1 MIKKIHSKLRITE
14 HPPRKGVSATRVAAL
29 FLAAV
34 ISAGIVADAAHAQA
48 RTPARTPARAAEQKS
63 EFYDELD
70 YNNVFFLKK
79 RDPIFAGMLSWYVP
93 GLGQYYSGQYVK
105 GTVFLVTEYSIVI
118 GALFY
123 FLNFDFSAGSG
134 SGLSLKVDARRTDLG
149 VVETSRRNVF
159 IGLMALAG
167 VIHLYNVS
175 DAVLSAR
182 DFNQSLD
189 RRRQRLREK
198 YPEINFDYEQGKG
211 VSIGIQKRL

>member
-1 MIKKIHSKLRITE
+1 MKYRMTMPLLARRPLSRRTA
-14 HPPRKGVSATRVAAL
+14 VVVMVALLLVGGTAG
-29 FLAAV
+29 AA
-34 ISAGIVADAAHAQA
+34 AAQA
-48 RTPARTPARAAEQKS
+48 KAPAKVPAKAAQQRSGLYE
-63 EFYDELD
+63 EID

-93 GLGQYYSGQYVK
+93 GLGQFYSAEYVK

-123 FLNFDFSAGSG
+123 FLNFDFSAGGG

-159 IGLMALAG
+159 IGLMAAAG
-167 VIHLYNVS
+167 LLHLYNVS

-189 RRRQRLREK
+189 RRRQQMREK
-198 YPEINFDYEQGKG
+198 YPEINFDYERGQG
-211 VSIGIQKRL
+211 VSIGIRKRL

>member
-1 MIKKIHSKLRITE
+1 MEYRITMIL
-14 HPPRKGVSATRVAAL
+14 HAFRLMPRKTAAVI
-29 FLAAV
+29 LAAV
-34 ISAGIVADAAHAQA
+34 LIAGGAVGEAAAQA
-48 RTPARTPARAAEQKS
+48 VTAAKAPAKAAERTS
-63 EFYDELD
+63 ELYDELD

-123 FLNFDFSAGSG
+123 FMNFDFSAGSG
-134 SGLSLKVDARRTDLG
+134 SGVSLKVDARRTDLG

-159 IGLMALAG
+159 IGLMAVAG
-167 VIHLYNVS
+167 VLHLYNVS
-175 DAVLSAR
+175 DAVMSAR

-189 RRRQRLREK
+189 RRRQRMREK

-211 VSIGIQKRL
+211 VSIGIRKRL

>member
-1 MIKKIHSKLRITE
+1 MTMPLLARRPLSRRTA
-14 HPPRKGVSATRVAAL
+14 VVVMVALLLVGGTAG
-29 FLAAV
+29 AA
-34 ISAGIVADAAHAQA
+34 AAQA
-48 RTPARTPARAAEQKS
+48 KAPAKVPAKAAQQRSGLYE
-63 EFYDELD
+63 EID

-93 GLGQYYSGQYVK
+93 GLGQFYSAEYVK

-123 FLNFDFSAGSG
+123 FLNFDFSAGGG

-159 IGLMALAG
+159 IGLMAAAG
-167 VIHLYNVS
+167 LLHLYNVS

-189 RRRQRLREK
+189 RRRQQMREK
-198 YPEINFDYEQGKG
+198 YPEINFDYERGQG
-211 VSIGIQKRL
+211 VSIGIRKRL

>member
-1 MIKKIHSKLRITE
+1 MEVHSKRRITK
-14 HPPRKGVSATRVAAL
+14 HPPQRRAPSARAAAL
-29 FLAAV
+29 LLAAV
-34 ISAGIVADAAHAQA
+34 ISTGLVADAAHAQA
-48 RTPARTPARAAEQKS
+48 GAPVRRPARADEQKKQ
-63 EFYDELD
+63 FYDELD

-149 VVETSRRNVF
+149 VVETSRKNVF
-159 IGLMALAG
+159 IGLMAMAG

-182 DFNQSLD
+182 DFNQSLE
-189 RRRQRLREK
+189 RRRQRMREK

>member
-1 MIKKIHSKLRITE
+1 MKKDNLLEYRITMIL
-14 HPPRKGVSATRVAAL
+14 HAFRLMPRKTAAVI
-29 FLAAV
+29 LAAV
-34 ISAGIVADAAHAQA
+34 LIAGGAVGEAAAQA
-48 RTPARTPARAAEQKS
+48 VTAAKAPAKAAERTS
-63 EFYDELD
+63 ELYDELD

-123 FLNFDFSAGSG
+123 FMNFDFSAGSG
-134 SGLSLKVDARRTDLG
+134 SGVSLKVDARRTDLG

-159 IGLMALAG
+159 IGLMAVAG
-167 VIHLYNVS
+167 VLHLYNVS
-175 DAVLSAR
+175 DAVMSAR

-189 RRRQRLREK
+189 RRRQRMREK

-211 VSIGIQKRL
+211 VSIGIRKRL